1 MTGADDLHVVFGIGE
16 ATYAIPAADVLQI
29 ETYEGATPVPGTAP
43 WVAGIVQIRGRVVPV
58 IDLRRRFGLAPAPR
72 TLDTRVIV
80 VQRGPRVVG
89 LVVDRAR
96 DVVRLAAGQVQAMPA
111 GPDEHGHDLV
121 RAIAQT
127 DRGLLMM
134 VDVETIVGQEP
145 IAHGQHPELQ
155 PG

>member
-1 MTGADDLHVVFGIGE
+1 MIGPEDLHVLFSIGE
-16 ATYAIPAADVLQI
+16 ATYAIPAGDVLQI

-43 WVAGIVQIRGRVVPV
+43 WVAGIVQIRGRVIPV
-58 IDLRRRFGLAPAPR
+58 VDLRRRFGLEPTPR

-96 DVVRLAAGQVQAMPA
+96 DVLRLSAAQVQAMPTA
-111 GPDEHGHDLV
+111 PDDKTHELV

-134 VDVETIVGQEP
+134 IDVESIVGQEP
-145 IAHGQHPELQ
+145 IAHGHHPELQ
-155 PG
+155 PA